1 MRCAAVLARGSP
13 IDFAEMGRARDGD
26 LWKAWVVASRHG
38 TENSIG
44 KERTWRGRF
53 RDVAL
58 RCMDAD
64 GTDDRR
70 RAPNP
75 EPTTATRRPV
85 GPADG
90 IPEQRVTGRRVE
102 RRLRCVFNG
111 QQSLP
116 STPTLPPPLRLVKV
130 TRSIAATREFNGWSV
145 G

>member
-26 LWKAWVVASRHG
+26 LWKAWFVASRHG

-53 RDVAL
+53 RDVHHTTL
-58 RCMDAD
+58 RCAAWHGMDAD

-75 EPTTATRRPV
+75 EPTT
-85 GPADG
+85 DG
-90 IPEQRVTGRRVE
+90 E
-102 RRLRCVFNG
+102 LLC
-111 QQSLP
+111 
-116 STPTLPPPLRLVKV
+116 
-130 TRSIAATREFNGWSV
+130 
-145 G
+145 